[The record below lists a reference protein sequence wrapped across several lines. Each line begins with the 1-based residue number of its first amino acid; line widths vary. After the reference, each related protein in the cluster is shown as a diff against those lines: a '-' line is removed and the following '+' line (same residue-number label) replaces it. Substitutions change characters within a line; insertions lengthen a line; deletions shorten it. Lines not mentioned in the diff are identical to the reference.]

1 MRLADFIVS
10 NLEPILLEWEK
21 FARSVV
27 SGETMDTLAL
37 RDHAGDILLAT
48 VRDMQSPQSPSERIA
63 KSRSR
68 SGGSASEATL
78 DGVSDQHAIGRLGS
92 GFDLME
98 VVSEYRALRA
108 SVLRLWDDSGPEP
121 SDSSVDDVTRF
132 NESIDQSLSKAVS
145 SYTKRVNQSRDLFL
159 AILGHDLRNPL
170 NSISMSAAM
179 LPHLVDEANETNEV
193 VAQIATNADVMA
205 RMINDLLDY
214 TRTRLGAGMPV
225 HAAPM
230 DLGSLCK
237 EVFNEF
243 HTAHP
248 NRDIRFQLQGD
259 LTGSWD
265 CDRLRQAVS
274 NLMGN
279 AIQHSPDGAL
289 VELKVKGEEHS
300 VTIVIYNDGSVIPPG
315 ELASIFDP
323 LVRGSSAEHLKHNRP
338 GSIGLG
344 LYIARQ
350 IAQSHGGSIDVT
362 SSVDTGTTFAVR
374 LPREFI
380 KGLGQPILDENQIR
394 TM

>member
-10 NLEPILLEWEK
+10 NLEPILSEWEA
-21 FARSVV
+21 FARSIV
-27 SGETMDTLAL
+27 SGETMDALAL

-48 VRDMQSPQSPSERIA
+48 VRDMQSLQSATERAA
-63 KSRSR
+63 KSRSHSTTN
-68 SGGSASEATL
+68 SGQGTL
-78 DGVSDQHAIGRLGS
+78 DGASEQHAIGRVGS
-92 GFDLME
+92 GFDLIE

-108 SVLRLWDDSGPEP
+108 SVLRLWANSKPDLHE
-121 SDSSVDDVTRF
+121 SSVDDVTRF

-159 AILGHDLRNPL
+159 AILSHDLRNPL
-170 NSISMSAAM
+170 NSIAMSAAI
-179 LPHLVDEANETNEV
+179 LPHLVDPAPETNEV

-205 RMINDLLDY
+205 RMISDLLDY

-225 HAAPM
+225 YAAPM
-230 DLGSLCK
+230 DLGSLSK
-237 EVFNEF
+237 ELFNEF
-243 HTAHP
+243 RTAHP
-248 NRDIRFQLQGD
+248 NRDIRFQSEGD
-259 LTGSWD
+259 LTGHWD
-265 CDRLRQAVS
+265 TDRLRQAIS

-279 AIQHSPDGAL
+279 AIQHSTQSAL
-289 VELKVKGEEHS
+289 IELKVKGEGPT
-300 VTIVIYNDGSVIPPG
+300 VTIAVHNGGSVIPPG
-315 ELASIFDP
+315 EMASIFDP
-323 LVRGSSAEHLKHNRP
+323 LVRGSSAEHPKHNRP

-362 SSVDTGTTFAVR
+362 SSEDAGTAFTVR

-380 KGLGQPILDENQIR
+380 KGFGQPILDENQIR